1 MFGLFK
7 KSPFKKWERELDS
20 LVTRAFEAQR
30 NGNIRLYSSLTSEAE
45 ALREKIESARKAD
58 QEAAL

>member
-7 KSPFKKWERELDS
+7 KSPLKKWERERDS